1 MRSSYLPL
9 LQPDH
14 LSVRVNDAEKVHR
27 LFVEV
32 LALPVA
38 WPLQSLAFA
47 KFSWVSVGNTNIEF
61 WQASSNSDLPLDGK
75 PLVPF
80 VHGIAVDCDDVAQTV
95 AELTDIGFACT
106 PAKSFGT
113 PGADGKQVDACSKA
127 QLLDVSAPLC
137 QVFLCHWH
145 REGLI
150 FPWKEKLNTAE
161 RRKGEKQDLSASGGG
176 ALGILGL
183 AEIRMSVPNINQA
196 ARGWDLVSRRMAEGN
211 HCWDL
216 GDGIILSMH
225 AGPTHMMT
233 SLLFRVRSL
242 EKTKDSLTQRGLL
255 GEHTMDEV
263 RIVPDAVDGLD
274 FRFIQ

>member
-1 MRSSYLPL
+1 MQSSYLPL

-14 LSVRVNDAEKVHR
+14 LSVRVNDAEKLHH
-27 LFVEV
+27 LFDKV
-32 LALPVA
+32 LALPIA

-61 WQASSNSDLPLDGK
+61 WQASNNSDIPLDGK
-75 PLVPF
+75 PLIPF
-80 VHGIAVDCDDVAQTV
+80 VHGIAVDCDGVAQTV

-106 PAKSFGT
+106 PAKTFGT
-113 PGADGKQVDACSKA
+113 SDADGMQVDACTKA
-127 QLLDVSAPLC
+127 QLLEVSAPMC

-150 FPWKEKLNTAE
+150 FPWKEKLSTAE
-161 RRKGEKQDLSASGGG
+161 RRRKEKQALSASSGGT
-176 ALGILGL
+176 LGILGL
-183 AEIRMSVPNINQA
+183 AEIRMSVPDIEHA
-196 ARGWDLVSRRMAEGN
+196 ARGWDLASRRMSERD

-216 GDGIILSMH
+216 GDRIILSMH
-225 AGPTHMMT
+225 VGSSHMMT
-233 SLLFRVRSL
+233 SLLFRVHSL
-242 EKTKDSLTQRGLL
+242 EKAKNALKERGLL

-263 RIVPDAVDGLD
+263 RILPDAVDGLD